1 MKEETKGL
9 LLAGGRGTRL
19 SPVTSAVSKHLLP
32 VFDKPL
38 IYYSLSNLMLAGAR
52 EIGIVCNPSDI
63 GEFNRLLGD
72 GSNLGIS
79 LTYISQESA
88 GGIPHAIASASQW
101 ISSSALLVGLGDNI
115 YFGSGLSQLFE
126 NISGQVDGA
135 AVLLKDVHDPH
146 RFGVAELDGSSR
158 VIGIEEKPSN
168 PRSNL
173 AVTGMYF
180 LDSTA
185 LTRISA
191 LTPSSRGEL
200 EMADLLSNYMAT
212 SSLAARLLP
221 RGTFWLDAGT
231 YDALLDAG
239 NFVRSVQTYTG
250 NLVGSPHEVAWRQ
263 GWLDGASIVR
273 STKTTQSPYTLSLEK
288 IIRTGAEWG
297 R

>member
-250 NLVGSPHEVAWRQ
+250 NLVGSPHEVAWRM
-263 GWLDGASIVR
+263 GWLDGASILKNVN
-273 STKTTQSPYTLSLEK
+273 TIHSPYARSLEK
-288 IIRTGAEWG
+288 IIRTG
-297 R
+297 

>member
-52 EIGIVCNPSDI
+52 EIGIVCNPSDV
-63 GEFNRLLGD
+63 GEYNRLLGD

-79 LTYISQESA
+79 LTYILQESA
-88 GGIPHAIASASQW
+88 GGIPHAIASANQW
-101 ISSSALLVGLGDNI
+101 ISSSPFLIGLGDNI
-115 YFGSGLSQLFE
+115 FFGSGLSQLFE
-126 NISGQVDGA
+126 NMLTQEEGA
-135 AVLLKDVHDPH
+135 SVLLKAVHDPH
-146 RFGVAELDGSSR
+146 RFGVAELDDSAK
-158 VIGIEEKPSN
+158 VISIEEKPSN

-173 AVTGMYF
+173 AVTGLYF
-180 LDSTA
+180 LDSTV

-191 LTPSSRGEL
+191 LSPSSRGEL
-200 EMADLLSNYMAT
+200 EMADLLSDYMAT
-212 SSLAARLLP
+212 SSLTARKLP

-239 NFVRSVQTYTG
+239 NFVRSIQTYTG

-263 GWLDGASIVR
+263 GWLDGASVLKGLKAI
-273 STKTTQSPYTLSLEK
+273 QSPYTMTLEK
-288 IIRTGAEWG
+288 IIRAG
-297 R
+297 